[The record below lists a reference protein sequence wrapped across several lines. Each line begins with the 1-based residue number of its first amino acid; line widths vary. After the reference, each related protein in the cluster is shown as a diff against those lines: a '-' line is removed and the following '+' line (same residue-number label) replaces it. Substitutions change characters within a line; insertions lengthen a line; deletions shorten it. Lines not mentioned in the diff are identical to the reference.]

1 MKKVIITLLALLIS
15 CTVVEAKTKKHHN
28 SINKKQHIVY
38 KDGIKKT
45 KHAQRVFSSIIVPNG
60 TEALLYDIT
69 NNRVIKGSL
78 DNSPMSIASIS
89 KLMTVYTVL
98 SDNQKLD
105 QVLTVPKATVH
116 SSRIRAGMELTRRDL
131 IQLALISSDNLAAHT
146 LAYHGIGGFD
156 LFVLR
161 MNLYA
166 QHLGMMNTGFV
177 EATGLSAENHSSIRD
192 LLLLTNAV
200 SKFPEVTQAASSD
213 RAIVTSN
220 VHNRRVSIRGNPTN
234 KLFGQEGV
242 KVIKTGFTNAA
253 GFCIAMVVEKNNTR
267 YNIVVLGSKTKY
279 ERERI
284 VNSMLSTIT

>member
-15 CTVVEAKTKKHHN
+15 CTVVEAKTKKHHSITKKQN
-28 SINKKQHIVY
+28 SIYAQ
-38 KDGIKKT
+38 GIKKT
-45 KHAQRVFSSIIVPNG
+45 KHVQRVFSSIIVPNG

-98 SDNQKLD
+98 SDNQNLE

-116 SSRIRAGMELTRRDL
+116 SSSIRAGMELTRRDL
-131 IQLALISSDNLAAHT
+131 IQLALVSSDNLAAHT

-213 RAIVTSN
+213 RAVVTSN
-220 VHNRRVSIRGNPTN
+220 VHNKRVSIKGNPTN
-234 KLFGQEGV
+234 KLFGKDGV

-284 VNSMLSTIT
+284 VNSMLSTII

>member
-1 MKKVIITLLALLIS
+1 MKKIIITLLAALIS
-15 CTVVEAKTKKHHN
+15 CTVVEAKTKKHH
-28 SINKKQHIVY
+28 SIKKKQDTVY
-38 KDGIKKT
+38 TQGIKKT

-78 DNSPMSIASIS
+78 DSSPMSIASIS

-131 IQLALISSDNLAAHT
+131 IQLALVSSDNLAAHT
-146 LAYHGIGGFD
+146 LAYHGIGGFE

-166 QHLGMMNTGFV
+166 QHLGMVNTGFV

-200 SKFPEVTQAASSD
+200 SKFPEVTQAASSN
-213 RAIVTSN
+213 RTVVTSN

-253 GFCIAMVVEKNNTR
+253 GFCIAMVVEKHNTR